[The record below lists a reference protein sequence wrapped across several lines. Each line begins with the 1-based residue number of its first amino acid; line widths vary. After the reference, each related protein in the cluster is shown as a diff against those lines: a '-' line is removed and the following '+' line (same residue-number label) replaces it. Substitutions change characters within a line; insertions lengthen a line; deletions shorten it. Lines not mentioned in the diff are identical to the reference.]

1 MFGSSRESL
10 ASLRSKLQARHSDA
24 SLSTVASEL
33 LAVAGTLAQEKAL
46 RVALADA
53 GTAASTRAAIVSD
66 VFGGKVAATTADIV
80 TEAISVRWSHDRDLV
95 QALETL
101 GTQAACIAA
110 QAAGALDAVE
120 EEIFMFG
127 RAVAGSSDLQMA
139 LTNPSLPA
147 TAKVGIVESL
157 LAGKASDTARTLLT
171 YRIGNLRGARIDTA
185 VEELLAIAA
194 DQRQRLVAEVTS
206 AVVLSDNQESRLSA
220 ALSTITGRDIN
231 VNVIVDRTVLG
242 GIQVR
247 IGDDLIDGT
256 VASRLEAAS
265 RALKS
270 E

>member
-1 MFGSSRESL
+1 
-10 ASLRSKLQARHSDA
+10 
-24 SLSTVASEL
+24 
-33 LAVAGTLAQEKAL
+33 
-46 RVALADA
+46 
-53 GTAASTRAAIVSD
+53 
-66 VFGGKVAATTADIV
+66 
-80 TEAISVRWSHDRDLV
+80 
-95 QALETL
+95 
-101 GTQAACIAA
+101 
-110 QAAGALDAVE
+110 
-120 EEIFMFG
+120 MFG

-206 AVVLSDNQESRLSA
+206 AVVLSDNQEGRLSA